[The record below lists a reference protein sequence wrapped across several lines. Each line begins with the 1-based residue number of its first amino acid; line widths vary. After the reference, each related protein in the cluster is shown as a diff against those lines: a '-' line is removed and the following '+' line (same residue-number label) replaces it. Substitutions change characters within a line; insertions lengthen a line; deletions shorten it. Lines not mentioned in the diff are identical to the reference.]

1 MGYKFDALLKGHAL
15 DVYALLPSD
24 KALDYNVLKDA
35 LLKRYDMTE
44 DGYKRKFRSCRPEQG
59 ETFSQFTV
67 RLSGYLLRWLEM
79 SLTPNTFE
87 GLFDLVMRDQLLHI
101 CNRDL
106 TLFLKERTPK
116 SVDNMAEL
124 ADQFREARRVV
135 ASSLTNKYVA
145 QKDTSVTPVSKASS
159 SKTIGDVKPGE
170 RKGFIPKSERR
181 CYKCQQLGHIA
192 SECSPQLR
200 AFKGKVHAILD
211 EDDNCIDADN
221 SDQTSTCGAF
231 IIPTESIT
239 VADASIDSSM
249 VMTSSC
255 QSMKN
260 GLPVSAGFVEDKPV
274 SVLRDSGCTGIVVRR
289 SLVPDE
295 NMTGESQ
302 ICKLAD
308 NSEITVP
315 KAIVTID
322 TPYLSGKFTAWC
334 MNSPVYDLIL
344 GNVDGVRLPGDP
356 DPNWCH
362 VHAVETRN
370 QRKVRN
376 SAPVSMKVPDIVKDD
391 ISPDDFRKAQ
401 DGDDTLTKIR
411 ALADSGKT
419 FPSKNGYVKWCRRD
433 GLVYR
438 EYTSSDN
445 TVSSQ
450 LLVPQSLRTTVMRLA
465 HESIMAGHMAT
476 KRTVSRVLSEFYW
489 PGVQTDVK
497 RFCQSCDICQRTVA
511 KGKISKLPLQ
521 QMPLIDEPFHRV
533 AVDLIGPLYP
543 ATDRGNR
550 YVLTVVDYATR
561 YPEAVALR
569 NIDTECVAEALVD
582 IFSRVGVPR
591 EMLSDNG
598 SQFTS
603 SVMKEVSRLISVRQ
617 LTTTP
622 YHPMCNGLVERFNG
636 TLKLM
641 LKRMCAERPRDWDK
655 YLNAVLFAYREVPQ
669 ESLGF
674 SPFELIYGRAVRGP
688 MSILKELWSKEI
700 KDPSVKTTYQYVVD
714 LRDRLES
721 TCQLAKEN
729 LASAANKQRAYYNR
743 NARTRKLKVGDKVL
757 VLLPT
762 DNNKLLM
769 QWKGPFNVV
778 KKLNA
783 VDYHIEVSG
792 KTKTYHMNMLKKY
805 IDRED
810 DSDTPVVSITCSLS
824 VVNTAVIDESS
835 DDAGDFQD
843 LPSASPIEGS
853 CDVDINKNMSP
864 EQYNQAN
871 ALISSFSD
879 VFCDKPGFT
888 NLLKHDI
895 KLNTHT
901 PIRCKSRHIPYAMM
915 ETVCTEVDNMVD
927 LNVIEPSESP
937 FSSPIV
943 IVKKKDGSNRFCIDF
958 RILNCHTEFDAEPM
972 PDTDEIFSKLAT
984 HKYFSSLDLAKGY
997 WQVPLTDDSKPM
1009 TAFQTPKG
1017 LYQFRVM
1024 PFGLVTAAATFSRL
1038 MRLLTHGMTNVD
1050 NFIDDIIVYTQSF
1063 QDHLSILRQLFLELR
1078 AANLTAKPSK
1088 CSLFYPEIKCL
1099 GHIVGN
1105 EKMTPNPDKV
1115 SAIESASKPTTK
1127 KQLRSFLGLV
1137 GFYRKY
1143 IPNFALVAL
1152 PLTDMTKKGNPNL
1165 LDWSEA
1171 SELAFNNLKQ
1181 ALLKYPILKLPNVS
1195 EPFILQTDASNRGV
1209 GAVLLQMSGDQ
1220 KLPVAY
1226 AGRKLKSSEENY
1238 ATIEKECL
1246 AIVWAIAKFQRYLY
1260 GSEFLLETDH
1270 KPLIYLHKSKVNNA
1284 RLMRWALSL
1293 QPYRFRIIAIKGK
1306 ENVGA
1311 DYLSRM

>member
-1 MGYKFDALLKGHAL
+1 MSNLDELIQKGTSLGYDGETLRDFVKDQQDRLRDERAAERERIKHESEVMIEQTKMKLEQERSERELKLEQEKSEREKLKLEAEQDKLNREMKLKQMQYEHDLQMLEKKAALKINTADTSTVRPKAPKIPPFDESRDDIDSYLRRFERYAHSQNWDISTWATSLSALLKGHAL

-295 NMTGESQ
+295 NMTGESH

-308 NSEITVP
+308 NSEISVP

-433 GLVYR
+433 SLVYR

-476 KRTVSRVLSEFYW
+476 KHTVSRVLSEFYW

-603 SVMKEVSRLISVRQ
+603 SVMKDVSRLISVRQ

-641 LKRMCAERPRDWDK
+641 LKWMCAERPRDWDK

-669 ESLGF
+669 K
-674 SPFELIYGRAVRGP
+674 A
-688 MSILKELWSKEI
+688 
-700 KDPSVKTTYQYVVD
+700 
-714 LRDRLES
+714 
-721 TCQLAKEN
+721 
-729 LASAANKQRAYYNR
+729 
-743 NARTRKLKVGDKVL
+743 L
-757 VLLPT
+757 VSRHL
-762 DNNKLLM
+762 
-769 QWKGPFNVV
+769 
-778 KKLNA
+778 
-783 VDYHIEVSG
+783 
-792 KTKTYHMNMLKKY
+792 
-805 IDRED
+805 
-810 DSDTPVVSITCSLS
+810 SLS
-824 VVNTAVIDESS
+824 TVER
-835 DDAGDFQD
+835 F
-843 LPSASPIEGS
+843 
-853 CDVDINKNMSP
+853 VDRC
-864 EQYNQAN
+864 QY
-871 ALISSFSD
+871 
-879 VFCDKPGFT
+879 
-888 NLLKHDI
+888 
-895 KLNTHT
+895 
-901 PIRCKSRHIPYAMM
+901 
-915 ETVCTEVDNMVD
+915 
-927 LNVIEPSESP
+927 
-937 FSSPIV
+937 
-943 IVKKKDGSNRFCIDF
+943 
-958 RILNCHTEFDAEPM
+958 
-972 PDTDEIFSKLAT
+972 
-984 HKYFSSLDLAKGY
+984 
-997 WQVPLTDDSKPM
+997 
-1009 TAFQTPKG
+1009 
-1017 LYQFRVM
+1017 
-1024 PFGLVTAAATFSRL
+1024 
-1038 MRLLTHGMTNVD
+1038 
-1050 NFIDDIIVYTQSF
+1050 
-1063 QDHLSILRQLFLELR
+1063 
-1078 AANLTAKPSK
+1078 
-1088 CSLFYPEIKCL
+1088 
-1099 GHIVGN
+1099 
-1105 EKMTPNPDKV
+1105 
-1115 SAIESASKPTTK
+1115 
-1127 KQLRSFLGLV
+1127 
-1137 GFYRKY
+1137 
-1143 IPNFALVAL
+1143 
-1152 PLTDMTKKGNPNL
+1152 
-1165 LDWSEA
+1165 
-1171 SELAFNNLKQ
+1171 
-1181 ALLKYPILKLPNVS
+1181 
-1195 EPFILQTDASNRGV
+1195 
-1209 GAVLLQMSGDQ
+1209 
-1220 KLPVAY
+1220 
-1226 AGRKLKSSEENY
+1226 
-1238 ATIEKECL
+1238 
-1246 AIVWAIAKFQRYLY
+1246 
-1260 GSEFLLETDH
+1260 
-1270 KPLIYLHKSKVNNA
+1270 
-1284 RLMRWALSL
+1284 
-1293 QPYRFRIIAIKGK
+1293 
-1306 ENVGA
+1306 
-1311 DYLSRM
+1311 